1 MGTANR
7 RVEDTQMRHSA
18 LWLSLTALL
27 LVAPVGAARAQTTE
41 PPSITVSG
49 SADMRAVPDV
59 GMVQLGVTSRASNA
73 QAAMAQNNDLMAKV
87 VAALKQLGI
96 PDTDLQTSY
105 VNLSPVYNN
114 PPPQNPP
121 LPPQLIGFEANNV
134 LVARLTD
141 LTKLG
146 PAIDAAVTAGANQIQ
161 GISFGLSD
169 EEPFRLN
176 ALQQAGAQARAKAG
190 ALAAGLGITIG
201 AVDTVT
207 ESGVQVVPV
216 GRSVA
221 PAPAVSTPTP
231 VLPGELVVHADV
243 QVRFLIK

>member
-1 MGTANR
+1 
-7 RVEDTQMRHSA
+7 MRYST

-27 LVAPVGAARAQTTE
+27 LVATLGPAGAQTTV
-41 PPSITVSG
+41 PPSLTVSG
-49 SADMRAVPDV
+49 SADVRAVPDV
-59 GMVQLGVTSRASNA
+59 GMVQLGVTSRASTA
-73 QAAMAQNNDLMAKV
+73 QAAMAENNDLMGKV
-87 VAALKQLGI
+87 VVALKQLGI

-105 VNLSPVYNN
+105 INLSPIYSN
-114 PPPQNPP
+114 PPPRDPP
-121 LPPQLIGFEANNV
+121 LQPQLIGFEADNV

-169 EEPFRLN
+169 EEPFRLT

-190 ALAAGLGITIG
+190 ALALGLGITLG
-201 AVDTVT
+201 SVETVT
-207 ESGVQVVPV
+207 ESGVQVTPV
-216 GRSVA
+216 GRGVA

-231 VLPGELVVHADV
+231 VLPGEMVVHADV
-243 QVRFLIK
+243 QVQFLIK

>member
-1 MGTANR
+1 
-7 RVEDTQMRHSA
+7 MRHSA

-49 SADMRAVPDV
+49 SADVRAVPDV

-105 VNLSPVYNN
+105 VNLSPVYN
-114 PPPQNPP
+114 NPP

>member
-1 MGTANR
+1 
-7 RVEDTQMRHSA
+7 MRHSA

-27 LVAPVGAARAQTTE
+27 LVAPLGA
-41 PPSITVSG
+41 
-49 SADMRAVPDV
+49 
-59 GMVQLGVTSRASNA
+59 
-73 QAAMAQNNDLMAKV
+73 
-87 VAALKQLGI
+87 
-96 PDTDLQTSY
+96 
-105 VNLSPVYNN
+105 
-114 PPPQNPP
+114 
-121 LPPQLIGFEANNV
+121 
-134 LVARLTD
+134 
-141 LTKLG
+141 
-146 PAIDAAVTAGANQIQ
+146 AIDAAVTAGANQIQ

>member
-1 MGTANR
+1 IGEWR
-7 RVEDTQMRHSA
+7 IRKMRHSA

-27 LVAPVGAARAQTTE
+27 LGAPLGPARAQTTE

-49 SADMRAVPDV
+49 SADVRAVPDV

-121 LPPQLIGFEANNV
+121 LLIGFEANNV
-134 LVARLTD
+134 LAARLRD

-146 PAIDAAVTAGANQIQ
+146 P
-161 GISFGLSD
+161 
-169 EEPFRLN
+169 
-176 ALQQAGAQARAKAG
+176 
-190 ALAAGLGITIG
+190 
-201 AVDTVT
+201 
-207 ESGVQVVPV
+207 
-216 GRSVA
+216 
-221 PAPAVSTPTP
+221 
-231 VLPGELVVHADV
+231 
-243 QVRFLIK
+243 

>member
-1 MGTANR
+1 
-7 RVEDTQMRHSA
+7 MRHSA
-18 LWLSLTALL
+18 LWIP
-27 LVAPVGAARAQTTE
+27 LVAFWFLTPLGPAKAQTTA
-41 PPSITVSG
+41 PRTMTVSG
-49 SADMRAVPDV
+49 SADVRAVPDRA
-59 GMVQLGVTSRASNA
+59 MIQLGVTSRASNA
-73 QAAMAQNNDLMAKV
+73 QAALAQNNDLMGKV

-114 PPPQNPP
+114 PPPQDPP
-121 LPPQLIGFEANNV
+121 VPPQLIGFEANNV
-134 LVARLTD
+134 LAARLSD

-146 PAIDAAVTAGANQIQ
+146 PAIDAAVNAGANQIQ
-161 GISFGLSD
+161 GISFELSD

-201 AVDTVT
+201 DVETVS

-216 GRSVA
+216 GRGVA
-221 PAPAVSTPTP
+221 PVPSGAVSTPTP
-231 VLPGELVVHADV
+231 VLPGEIVVHADV
-243 QVRFLIK
+243 QVQFSLK